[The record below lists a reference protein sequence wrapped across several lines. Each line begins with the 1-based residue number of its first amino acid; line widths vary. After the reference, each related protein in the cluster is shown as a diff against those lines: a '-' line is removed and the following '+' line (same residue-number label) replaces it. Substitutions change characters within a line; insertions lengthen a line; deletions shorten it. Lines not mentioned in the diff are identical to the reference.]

1 MMLPVRHSLLIA
13 ALGIV
18 TLLQGC
24 AEMMVGGAVASASV
38 VHDRR
43 TPGTFI
49 DDELIELK
57 AVEKISS
64 NKDMAEQAHINV
76 TSYNNILLLS
86 GEAPSEAMRMQIA
99 ALMRDLPKV
108 RNIHNEIVVAAPS
121 SLLTRTSDTWV
132 TTKVK
137 TGLLGIDNLPDFD
150 ATRIKVVSENG
161 TVFLMGIVKREEASA
176 VTDAARRVSGVQRV
190 VKLFEYLN

>member
-1 MMLPVRHSLLIA
+1 MLSGLSVLLLI
-13 ALGIV
+13 

-24 AEMMVGGAVASASV
+24 AGAVVGGAAAGASV

-43 TPGTFI
+43 SAGTVV
-49 DDELIELK
+49 DDGIIEFKAMEKLISDKELFEQTH
-57 AVEKISS
+57 IS
-64 NKDMAEQAHINV
+64 V

-86 GEAPSEAMRMQIA
+86 GEAPTD
-99 ALMRDLPKV
+99 ALRSKAFSLVSAIPKV
-108 RNIHNEIVVAAPS
+108 RKVHNELVLAAPS
-121 SLLTRTSDTWV
+121 SLLTRSSDTWI

-137 TGLLGIDNLPDFD
+137 TNLLGIDNLPGFD
-150 ATRIKVVSENG
+150 GTRIKVVSENG
-161 TVFLMGIVKREEASA
+161 TVFLMGIVKREEANV